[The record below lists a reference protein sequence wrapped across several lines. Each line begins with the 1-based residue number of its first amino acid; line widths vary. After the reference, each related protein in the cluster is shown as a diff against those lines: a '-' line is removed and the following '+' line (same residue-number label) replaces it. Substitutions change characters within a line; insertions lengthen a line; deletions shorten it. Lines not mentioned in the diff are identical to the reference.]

1 MTGNERRNQIL
12 KKLIESDVPLSGQAL
27 GQDLGVSRQ
36 VIVQDIALLR
46 TAGKQIDSTNRG
58 YVLRSSA
65 DPIRRVKVRHTNEET
80 ETELNAIVDL
90 GGNVLDTMVNHRTY
104 GKITAQLGIKSRRDV
119 KAFIN
124 NLETGISVPLM
135 NVTDG
140 YHFHH
145 ISAESEEV
153 LDEIEAA
160 LEELGFIAPL
170 TEFEEAEF

>member
-1 MTGNERRNQIL
+1 M
-12 KKLIESDVPLSGQAL
+12 LIESNSPLSGHAL
-27 GQDLGVSRQ
+27 GKSLGVSRQ

-46 TAGKQIDSTNRG
+46 TAGKQIESTNKG
-58 YVLRSSA
+58 YLLKSIA
-65 DPIRRVKVRHTNEET
+65 DPIRRIKVRHSNEDT

-90 GGNVLDTMVNHRTY
+90 GGNVLDVVVNHRTY
-104 GKITAQLGIKSRRDV
+104 GRIEAQLGVKSRRDV
-119 KAFIN
+119 KTFIR
-124 NLETGISVPLM
+124 NLETGVSVPLM

-160 LEELGFIAPL
+160 LDELGFIAPL
-170 TEFEEAEF
+170 TEFEETDF

>member
-12 KKLIESDVPLSGQAL
+12 KMLIESDSPLSGQAL
-27 GQDLGVSRQ
+27 GQELGVSRQ

-46 TAGKQIDSTNRG
+46 TAGKQIESTNRG
-58 YVLRSSA
+58 YVLKSSA
-65 DPIRRVKVRHTNEET
+65 DPIRRLKVRHTNEET

-90 GGNVLDTMVNHRTY
+90 GGNVLDTVVNHRTY
-104 GKITAQLGIKSRRDV
+104 GRIEAQLGIRSRRDV
-119 KAFIN
+119 RAFMHK
-124 NLETGISVPLM
+124 LETGVSAPLM

-160 LEELGFIAPL
+160 LEDLGFIAPL
-170 TEFEEAEF
+170 TEYEEAEF